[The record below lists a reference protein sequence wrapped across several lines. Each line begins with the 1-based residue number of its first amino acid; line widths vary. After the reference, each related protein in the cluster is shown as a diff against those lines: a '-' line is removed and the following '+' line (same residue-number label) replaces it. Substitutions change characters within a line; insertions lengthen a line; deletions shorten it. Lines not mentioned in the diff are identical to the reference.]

1 MTTAKTKKPTKL
13 MGANSPRLHTPF
25 TKGKTLGTDVAK
37 LANDISEP
45 LLPWQKLVL
54 DDMLRVRNN
63 KFIKRTTLLIAPRQN
78 GKSHIGKMRALA
90 GLFLFNEKSILL
102 MSSNRSMA
110 LTSFRGIVEII
121 ENHDFLKDQV
131 KAIRWTNGMEAIEM
145 KNGGRLEIAADNRSS
160 ARGRTVD
167 FLWLD
172 ELREFSE
179 EGYKAALPTTRAREN
194 AQILL
199 TSNAGDAFST
209 VLNSVRE
216 RANSYPPESFG
227 YYEWSAPEMAKISDR
242 TAWAIANPTLGTLIT
257 EQALEEAL
265 STSSVEEFK
274 TESLSMWIDSLVSPW
289 PNDWFETTKDP
300 SVKLTVGGGITMF
313 GFDVS
318 PTRRNASLVA
328 GQIQGD
334 RIAVGILQ
342 MWHSPTAINELTI
355 AADIKAWVDKYRPQ
369 KVFYDRYSTA
379 TIAER
384 LKNSGVFVEDL
395 SGQVFYQ
402 ACGDLLESIN
412 NQRIVHVGTED
423 LRLQM
428 ANVAAKTNDAG
439 WRIVRRQSAGD
450 ISAPIGLAM
459 VVSNLMKPIS
469 RPKIIA
475 V

>member
-1 MTTAKTKKPTKL
+1 MTTKKSVKQPKL
-13 MGANSPRLHTPF
+13 LGAIQPRLHTPF
-25 TKGKTLGTDVAK
+25 LTGKTLGNQVAQ
-37 LANDISEP
+37 LAKDISEP

-54 DDMLRVRNN
+54 DDMLRVRNG
-63 KFIKRTTLLIAPRQN
+63 KFVKRSTLLIAPRQN

-90 GLFLFNEKSILL
+90 GLFLFGEKNILL
-102 MSSNRSMA
+102 MSSNRSMSI
-110 LTSFRGIVEII
+110 TSFRGIVEII
-121 ENHDFLKDQV
+121 ERNDFLKDQV

-160 ARGRTVD
+160 SRGRTVD

-209 VLNSVRE
+209 VLNTVRE

-242 TAWAIANPTLGTLIT
+242 KAWAVANPTLGSFIT

-265 STSSVEEFK
+265 STSTVEEFK
-274 TESLSMWIDSLVSPW
+274 TESLSMWIDSLVSPF
-289 PNDWFETTKDP
+289 PHDWFETTLDA
-300 SVKLTVGGGITMF
+300 SVKLTAGGGTTMF

-318 PTRRNASLVA
+318 PIRKNASLVA
-328 GQIQGD
+328 AQIQGD

-355 AADIKAWVDKYRPQ
+355 AAEIKAWADKYRPQ
-369 KVFYDRYSTA
+369 KIFYDRYSTQ

-384 LKNSGVFVEDL
+384 LQNAGCKVEDI
-395 SGQVFYQ
+395 SGQAFYQ
-402 ACGDLLESIN
+402 ACGDLLEAIN
-412 NQRIVHVGTED
+412 NHRLVHSGQED
-423 LRLQM
+423 LRMQM
-428 ANVAAKTNDAG
+428 ANVAAKNSDAG

-459 VVSNLMKPIS
+459 VVSKLMKPIS
-469 RPKIIA
+469 TPKIIA